1 MSVSNIERI
10 NSNQVMS
17 SATIFN
23 QVVYLSG
30 QVPKNTELDI
40 EGQTREILTTIDQL
54 LAQAKSDK
62 SRLLSAQLFIKNQDD
77 FAQVNAIWIE
87 WLDGLATPARAT
99 IQADLVNPA
108 WLIEIAVIAAQQ

>member
-40 EGQTREILTTIDQL
+40 EGQTREILATIDQL

-62 SRLLSAQLFIKNQDD
+62 SRLLSAQLFIKNLDD

-87 WLDGLATPARAT
+87 WLDGLATPARAPQR
-99 IQADLVNPA
+99 IRR
-108 WLIEIAVIAAQQ
+108 

>member
-1 MSVSNIERI
+1 MSVSDIERI

-62 SRLLSAQLFIKNQDD
+62 SRLLSAQLFIKNLDD
-77 FAQVNAIWIE
+77 
-87 WLDGLATPARAT
+87 
-99 IQADLVNPA
+99 
-108 WLIEIAVIAAQQ
+108 